1 VRRARLTILA
11 LTSLLLFGKDCLRA
25 QHAAQSPGMDAWA
38 AYARELAEY
47 QQKLRVYHAQ
57 LAVWRARQADMGVH
71 LQSFSAPR
79 TLPLISL
86 VHGQAACSKLLP
98 VQVMYAVNAAN
109 LLQTSPYVLGAGH
122 RMIEDSAYDCSSAV
136 SYVLIKAGLL
146 DRTLTS
152 QQLSEFGEAGPGRFI
167 TLWVKPGHHVFMTL
181 CGLRLDTSG
190 GSTAQGPRWRTQGR
204 SHDGFIPRHP
214 PGF

>member
-1 VRRARLTILA
+1 VRLARLTIIALA
-11 LTSLLLFGKDCLRA
+11 LLALSGPAGLRA
-25 QHAAQSPGMDAWA
+25 QPASQESTREEWN
-38 AYARELAEY
+38 AYYAELREYHER
-47 QQKLRVYHAQ
+47 LRLYHQQ
-57 LAVWRARQADMGVH
+57 LAAFMASRSANLTHAPGRA
-71 LQSFSAPR
+71 
-79 TLPLISL
+79 LPWISL
-86 VHGQAACSKLLP
+86 VNGRAACANWLP
-98 VQVMYAVNAAN
+98 LQVMYAVSAAN
-109 LLQTSPYVLGAGH
+109 HLQTSPYVLGAGH
-122 RMIEDSAYDCSSAV
+122 RNVEDFAYDCSSAV

-152 QQLSEFGEAGPGRFI
+152 RQFADFGEPGPGRFI

-190 GSTAQGPRWRTQGR
+190 GATAQGPRWRTQSR